1 VYPAHSVPVQE
12 DCNVEPLASLG
23 KAQVARGLD
32 IAADDFNEANNAIQ
46 ESIDWL
52 HRLSNSIRKAS
63 SFGQNERAKKFP
75 LTDPD
80 DPTSADLTP
89 QWINLYLG
97 TINREFPA
105 LAENLRMRLARS
117 IVLRRKRILYRQSRH
132 QRWAIQQESY
142 LRKAPEKIQV
152 PLIAPK
158 VTSDGSK
165 KAPEVKPLAQRLYAP
180 SRFTATTLQ
189 PERLK
194 TTKVYSTVSSALT
207 MPLRN
212 QDEIL
217 IPPRPR
223 AARTGKDFVCDY
235 CCIILNCVEGLN
247 ANKWS

>member
-1 VYPAHSVPVQE
+1 VCPSHSVPVQE
-12 DCNVEPLASLG
+12 DCHVEPLASPE

-32 IAADDFNEANNAIQ
+32 IAADDFNEVNNEIQ

-63 SFGQNERAKKFP
+63 SLGQNERAKKFP
-75 LTDPD
+75 LTDPN
-80 DPTSADLTP
+80 DPTLTDLTP

-117 IVLRRKRILYRQSRH
+117 IVLRRKRMMYRQSRH

-142 LRKAPEKIQV
+142 LRKAPEKTQV
-152 PLIAPK
+152 PQITPK
-158 VTSDGSK
+158 ATFASPK
-165 KAPEVKPLAQRLYAP
+165 KAPEVKPLAKRLYAP
-180 SRFTATTLQ
+180 SRLTATTLQ

-194 TTKVYSTVSSALT
+194 TTKAYSTISSALT

-212 QDEIL
+212 QDKIL

-223 AARTGKDFVCDY
+223 AARTEKDFVCDY

-247 ANKWS
+247 ADKWS